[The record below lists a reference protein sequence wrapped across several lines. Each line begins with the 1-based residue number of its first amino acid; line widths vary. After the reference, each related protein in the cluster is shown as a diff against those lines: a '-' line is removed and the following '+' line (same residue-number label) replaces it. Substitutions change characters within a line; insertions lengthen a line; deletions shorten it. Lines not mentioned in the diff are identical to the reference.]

1 MQSLSRRVS
10 VSAIALLG
18 ALTVGCT
25 AAEPESAPV
34 AETPHTTP
42 ATSAE
47 ATPTPSAAPAPTPT
61 TDLGGCESRTKLGF
75 LTGGDEAGRWV
86 YWTGPQLQDRGATSG
101 ARGSVATDD
110 GGRLLSY
117 VVADGDGAYEISDR
131 FCIDIISFTTY
142 SDQHWLKLDPGDV
155 LRLAIEPADLFEV
168 D

>member
-1 MQSLSRRVS
+1 MQSLPRRVS
-10 VSAIALLG
+10 VSVIALVGTL
-18 ALTVGCT
+18 AVGCT
-25 AAEPESAPV
+25 AAEPETAP
-34 AETPHTTP
+34 TTEPPRTAP
-42 ATSAE
+42 ATSAS
-47 ATPTPSAAPAPTPT
+47 AAPTPSAVPAPTPT

-117 VVADGDGAYEISDR
+117 AVADGDGAYEISDR
-131 FCIDIISFTTY
+131 FCIDIISFATY
-142 SDQHWLKLDPGDV
+142 SDHDWLRLDPGDV

-168 D
+168 G